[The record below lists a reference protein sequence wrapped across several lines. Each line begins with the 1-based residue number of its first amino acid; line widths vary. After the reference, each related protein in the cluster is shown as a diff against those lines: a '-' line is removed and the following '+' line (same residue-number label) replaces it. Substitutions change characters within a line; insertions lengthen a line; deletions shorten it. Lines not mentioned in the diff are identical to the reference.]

1 MNEIIYYILGTE
13 TATLMQI
20 KDKFVQLKEA
30 LKELEYSND
39 DISCH
44 ICLHHSRSSSYIP
57 IIEVTK
63 KHVINQTNEE
73 LEIIRYQLEKQLLTV
88 KILNNEANLHL
99 PIIKIVEDLLNE

>member
-1 MNEIIYYILGTE
+1 MNEAIYYILGTE

-44 ICLHHSRSSSYIP
+44 ICLHHSHSSSYIP

-73 LEIIRYQLEKQLLTV
+73 LEIIHYQLKKQLLTV
-88 KILNNEANLHL
+88 KVLNNQANLHL